1 MSPKYCAGNV
11 YNVQSSQFNEYGV
24 HVVVEVL
31 VVGVL
36 IDILIYVRCMVSR
49 HGPAVSKQY
58 FSHEI
63 WHFGI

>member
-36 IDILIYVRCMVSR
+36 IDILCALY
-49 HGPAVSKQY
+49 G
-58 FSHEI
+58 
-63 WHFGI
+63 